1 MARNS
6 PEKNLNSG
14 GIAATLARSSQ
25 IIREKSIDHRQRL
38 STVGI
43 TTGQDGTMREQAMN
57 KPLRRVARTNRDS
70 ERCVIASATHPQYRF
85 GQWSLHPS
93 VRCERVSPG
102 PRPSAGYLETCGRPT
117 GGVRRPSPNKTP
129 SGGVRR
135 PSPNKTPSGGVG
147 RPSPN
152 ETSPD
157 VGRAARSGSPRRTKL
172 PLFLGALADFRGS
185 TLPDLSCSIPTGEL
199 IHGQRRAD

>member
-1 MARNS
+1 MAGNS
-6 PEKNLNSG
+6 PKKSSTWG
-14 GIAATLARSSQ
+14 RIAATLAGSSQ

-129 SGGVRR
+129 SGGV
-135 PSPNKTPSGGVG
+135 G